1 MQFRQPVMLNNPEI
15 PSRTE
20 ARLKIGEANRRDIAA
35 FRGQGL
41 LEGPRPT
48 YHVAI
53 VMLKG
58 AKEETVRKTV
68 ESLSADAPKLKFTIF
83 PESDKP
89 LNLPEGIDVVVF
101 VANGTMKGVERLLN
115 ETQDIRRSERIGTVL
130 VCEHKND
137 NENDWF
143 DNVMSFEHAIDK
155 RKLTMAVSAAHYYQ
169 RGEFVQCA

>member
-1 MQFRQPVMLNNPEI
+1 MQFGQPMMLNTPEI
-15 PSRTE
+15 RPCTE
-20 ARLKIGEANRRDIAA
+20 ARLKRNLENRNSIAA

-48 YHVAI
+48 HNVAV

-58 AKEETVRKTV
+58 AKEETVRKTI
-68 ESLSADAPKLKFTIF
+68 ESLSAETPKLKFTIF

-101 VANGTMKGVERLLN
+101 VANGTMKGVERLLD

-130 VCEHKND
+130 VCEHNNGND
-137 NENDWF
+137 KDWF
-143 DNVMSFEHAIDK
+143 DNVMSFEHAINK
-155 RKLTMAVSAAHYYQ
+155 RKLTLAVSAAHYYQ
-169 RGEFVQCA
+169 RGEFLQSA